1 MSQENVEIVRKVMA
15 LMSERPGASREREV
29 LAWFA
34 PDVVIDM
41 SRRVFN
47 PDVYEG
53 HAGLLRLGEDVATI
67 WSEFQIEPERI
78 IDAGDR
84 VVVIE
89 LRRGRGA
96 GSDIQVEQRS
106 CVVWTLRDG
115 RVVRAET
122 DLAPEDA
129 LKGVGLEE

>member
-1 MSQENVEIVRKVMA
+1 VSQENVEIVRKVMA
-15 LMSERPGASREREV
+15 LMSEPPGPSRDREV
-29 LAWFA
+29 LACFA

-41 SRRVFN
+41 SRRIFN

-67 WSEFQIEPERI
+67 WSEFRIEPERM
-78 IDAGDR
+78 IDAGDQ

-89 LRRGRGA
+89 MRRGRGV
-96 GSDIQVEQRS
+96 GSDIEVEQRTS
-106 CVVWTLRDG
+106 VIWTLRDG

-129 LKGVGLEE
+129 LRAVGLNE

>member
-15 LMSERPGASREREV
+15 LMSQKPGPTRDREV
-29 LAWFA
+29 LACFA
-34 PDVVIDM
+34 SDAVIDM

-53 HAGLLRLGEDVATI
+53 HAGLIRLGEDVASV
-67 WSEFQIEPERI
+67 WSEFQIEPERV
-78 IDAGDR
+78 IDAGDQ

-96 GSDIQVEQRS
+96 GSEIDVEQRAA
-106 CVVWTLRDG
+106 VIWTLRDA

-122 DLAPEDA
+122 DLAPEEA
-129 LKGVGLEE
+129 LKAVGLDK